1 MNNGMTTRVCV
12 PSKEDDCPTHFTL
25 HLVLDAWESVIFIFL
40 FLFLKDL
47 YIILAIIYR
56 VFLLV
61 SFFFPCPRQPLF
73 RHFFWEDSLTCYF
86 LMMDEFHDNGI
97 Q

>member
-61 SFFFPCPRQPLF
+61 SFFFPVQ
-73 RHFFWEDSLTCYF
+73 DSLCSAISFGKTHSHAIF
-86 LMMDEFHDNGI
+86 
-97 Q
+97 